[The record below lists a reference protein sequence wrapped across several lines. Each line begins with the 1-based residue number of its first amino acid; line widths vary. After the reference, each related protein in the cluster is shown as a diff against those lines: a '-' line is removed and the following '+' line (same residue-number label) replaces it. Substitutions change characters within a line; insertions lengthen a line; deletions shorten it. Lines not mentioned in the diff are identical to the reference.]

1 MGRNLGLHEIQKRSV
16 LTYYAQYHENDITIY
31 QYMKQQGNQKD
42 LFGFRGK
49 HATPEEIR
57 LRHSIEYYMKKLCA
71 NEEGGFLEKEL
82 IKYGFTTKA
91 GTPIQTPTSPGEND
105 DDDDE
110 EEEEEEEQREEVND
124 DDDALNDNR
133 K

>member
-1 MGRNLGLHEIQKRSV
+1 
-16 LTYYAQYHENDITIY
+16 
-31 QYMKQQGNQKD
+31 
-42 LFGFRGK
+42 
-49 HATPEEIR
+49 
-57 LRHSIEYYMKKLCA
+57 MKKLCA
-71 NEEGGFLEKEL
+71 NEEGFLEKEL

-105 DDDDE
+105 DDDDDD
-110 EEEEEEEQREEVND
+110 EEEEEEQREEVND

>member
-71 NEEGGFLEKEL
+71 NEEGFLEKEL

-105 DDDDE
+105 DDDDDD
-110 EEEEEEEQREEVND
+110 EEEEEEQREEVND